1 MIYSEFIQSTSTYLK
16 SVRILKNYVTF
27 DMIFPQTWLLLKKS
41 PENIEIMQNT
51 DKDGAVITSFVCV
64 NNSNFIN
71 IIETTIQKI
80 VKTNIER
87 EEKER
92 LFKNKV
98 QELKQIFEKE
108 NLENLKALKFDLEEL
123 TSLMTQENDEV
134 DTTVGEGVESAE

>member
-1 MIYSEFIQSTSTYLK
+1 MIYSQFIESTSSYLK

-27 DMIFPQTWLLLKKS
+27 DMVFPQSWLLLKKA
-41 PENIEIMQNT
+41 PENIEILQNT
-51 DKDGAVITSFVCV
+51 DKDGTVVTSFVCV
-64 NNSNFIN
+64 NNSSLIDV
-71 IIETTIQKI
+71 IESTIQKI

-87 EEKER
+87 EEKEK

-123 TSLMTQENDEV
+123 TSLMTQEDDEV
-134 DTTVGEGVESAE
+134 DTKVGEGVESTE

>member
-1 MIYSEFIQSTSTYLK
+1 MIYSQFIETTSSYLK

-27 DMIFPQTWLLLKKS
+27 DMIFPQTWMLLKKS
-41 PENIEIMQNT
+41 PENIEILQNT
-51 DKDGAVITSFVCV
+51 DKDGSLITSFVCV
-64 NNSNFIN
+64 NNSSLIDV
-71 IIETTIQKI
+71 IESTIQKI

-87 EEKER
+87 EEKEK

-123 TSLMTQENDEV
+123 TSLMTQEDDEV

>member
-1 MIYSEFIQSTSTYLK
+1 MIYSQFIESTSTYLK

-27 DMIFPQTWLLLKKS
+27 DMIFPQTWMLLKKS
-41 PENIEIMQNT
+41 PENIEILQNT
-51 DKDGAVITSFVCV
+51 DKDGSLITSFVCV
-64 NNSNFIN
+64 NNSSLID
-71 IIETTIQKI
+71 IIESTIQKI

-87 EEKER
+87 EEKEK

-123 TSLMTQENDEV
+123 TSLMTQEDDEV
-134 DTTVGEGVESAE
+134 DATVGERVESAE

>member
-1 MIYSEFIQSTSTYLK
+1 MIYSQFIESTSSYLK

-27 DMIFPQTWLLLKKS
+27 DMVFPQSWLLLKKS
-41 PENIEIMQNT
+41 PENIEILQNT
-51 DKDGAVITSFVCV
+51 DKDGTVVTSFVCV
-64 NNSNFIN
+64 NNSSLIDV
-71 IIETTIQKI
+71 IESTIQKI

-87 EEKER
+87 EEKEK

-123 TSLMTQENDEV
+123 TSLMTQEDDEV
-134 DTTVGEGVESAE
+134 DTKVGEGVESTK

>member
-1 MIYSEFIQSTSTYLK
+1 MIYSQFIETTSSYLK

-27 DMIFPQTWLLLKKS
+27 DMIFPQTWMLLKKS
-41 PENIEIMQNT
+41 PENIEILQNT
-51 DKDGAVITSFVCV
+51 DKDGSVITSFVCV
-64 NNSNFIN
+64 NNSSLIDV
-71 IIETTIQKI
+71 IESTIQKI

-87 EEKER
+87 EEKEK

-123 TSLMTQENDEV
+123 TSLMTQEDDEV
-134 DTTVGEGVESAE
+134 DATVGERVESAE

>member
-1 MIYSEFIQSTSTYLK
+1 MIYSQFIETTSSYLK

-27 DMIFPQTWLLLKKS
+27 DMIFPQTWMLLKKS
-41 PENIEIMQNT
+41 PENIEILQNT
-51 DKDGAVITSFVCV
+51 DKDGSLITSFVCV
-64 NNSNFIN
+64 NNSSLID
-71 IIETTIQKI
+71 IIESTIQKI

-87 EEKER
+87 EEKEK

-123 TSLMTQENDEV
+123 TSLMTQEDDEV
-134 DTTVGEGVESAE
+134 DATVGERIESAE

>member
-51 DKDGAVITSFVCV
+51 DKDGSVITSFVCV